1 MARRSA
7 ETASDEPKRSR
18 IRQIRQTYTMAR
30 RVDRRIGWWTL
41 GTALIIAAVF
51 VALAIL
57 VGPVWTWLL
66 LGLPLAF
73 LAAVI
78 VFGRRAERAAYRQIE
93 GQPGA
98 AMSALTT
105 LRKGWTATPAT
116 AVNRQQDIVHRVTG
130 RAGIVLVG
138 EGNPQR
144 LGAMLG
150 QERKRYARIAAE
162 TPVHEII
169 VGNDEGQVP
178 LRKLS
183 STVMKLPKALSGS
196 QVADLN
202 RRLRAMP
209 ASPIPMPKGP
219 LPRNVKLPKG
229 GMPPRQPGR

>member
-1 MARRSA
+1 MARRSDDA
-7 ETASDEPKRSR
+7 VTDKPKRSR
-18 IRQIRQTYTMAR
+18 IRQVRQTYAMAR
-30 RVDRRIGWWTL
+30 RVDRRIGWWTF
-41 GTALIIAAVF
+41 GTALLVVAVT
-51 VALAIL
+51 VALGLL
-57 VGPVWTWLL
+57 VGPLWMWLV
-66 LGLPLAF
+66 LGLPIAF

-98 AMSALTT
+98 AMSALST
-105 LRKGWTATPAT
+105 LRRGWVATPAVV
-116 AVNRQQDIVHRVTG
+116 VNRQQDVIHRVTG

-150 QERKRYARIAAE
+150 QERRRCARIAAD
-162 TPVHEII
+162 TPVHEIV

-178 LRKLS
+178 LRKLG
-183 STVMKLPKALSGS
+183 STVTKLPKALSGS
-196 QVADLN
+196 QVAELN

-209 ASPIPMPKGP
+209 ASPVPMPKGP

-229 GMPPRQPGR
+229 SMPPRSQSR